1 MSNMKEF
8 IMLNVRLEY
17 VHPWTNHAGMY
28 LARQRGLYRQQGI
41 DPEFTSGDFF
51 RGDPAYLL
59 ARGECDIALLRLN
72 QLLFHQHEEASLIS
86 VAVMNQ
92 CQIGGIITNTSTGI
106 TRFRDLEGKRVC
118 IPMGVK
124 RLYTELEQAVTK
136 DGGDF
141 SKVIALDPG
150 EWEPDIRS
158 VERGKFDAFINV
170 AWWEPYQGSQPFDQ
184 VVTLPF
190 DSIDVAPHHSYYVCV
205 RREFLDRNPEMLR
218 SFIAATEQGY
228 RMVREDKAAAVAAL
242 QPALCH
248 IDPDVLAASLDAV
261 LPSWYDADGRW
272 GTANLDMV
280 RSYTE
285 WMGENGHLS
294 VPLDQAMQA
303 IERHCITNSLLPQSD
318 APLPSP
324 VTLPEIG

>member
-1 MSNMKEF
+1 
-8 IMLNVRLEY
+8 MLNVRLEY

-28 LARQRGLYRQQGI
+28 LARERGLYKDKGL
-41 DPEFTSGDFF
+41 DVEFTSGDFF

-59 ARGECDIALLRLN
+59 ARGEYDIALVRLN
-72 QLLFHQHEEASLIS
+72 QLLFHQQGEASLIS

-92 CQIGGIITNTSTGI
+92 CQIGGIITNKSTGI

-124 RLYTELEQAVTK
+124 RLYTELEQAVAK

-141 SKVIALDPG
+141 SKVITIDPG

-170 AWWEPYQGSQPFDQ
+170 AWWEPFQGSQPFDQ
-184 VVTLPF
+184 TVTLPF

-205 RREFLDRNPEMLR
+205 RREFLDRNPVLVRDFVE
-218 SFIAATEQGY
+218 ATVQGY
-228 RMVREDKAAAVAAL
+228 AMVREDLQAGVQAL

-248 IDPDVLAASLDAV
+248 IDPEVLEASLKAV
-261 LPSWYDADGRW
+261 LPSWFDENGNW
-272 GTANLDMV
+272 GTADLNMV
-280 RSYTE
+280 RSYTQ
-285 WMGENGHLS
+285 WMGDHGHLS
-294 VPLDQAMQA
+294 VGLDDA
-303 IERHCITNSLLPQSD
+303 IRAIDNQCVTNAFLPHGGEQVPKPMSLPD
-318 APLPSP
+318 
-324 VTLPEIG
+324 VG

>member
-1 MSNMKEF
+1 
-8 IMLNVRLEY
+8 MLKVRLEY

-28 LARQRGLYRQQGI
+28 LARAAGLYQEVGI
-41 DPEFTSGDFF
+41 DPEFASGDFF

-72 QLLFHQHEEASLIS
+72 QLLFHQHDEASLIS

-106 TRFRDLEGKRVC
+106 TRFKDLEGKRVC

-124 RLYTELEQAVTK
+124 RLYTELEQAVSK

-141 SKVIALDPG
+141 SKVITTDPG

-158 VERGKFDAFINV
+158 VERGKCDAFINV
-170 AWWEPYQGSQPFDQ
+170 AWWEPFQGSQPFEQ

-190 DSIDVAPHHSYYVCV
+190 DSIDVAPHHSYYLCV
-205 RREFLDRNPEMLR
+205 RREFLDRNPQVVQN
-218 SFIAATEQGY
+218 FVTATERGY
-228 RMVREDKAAAVAAL
+228 RMVREDEQAAVNAL

-248 IDPDVLAASLDAV
+248 IDPEVLTVSLRSV
-261 LPSWYDADGRW
+261 LPSWFDSTGRW
-272 GTANLDMV
+272 GTANLSMV
-280 RSYTE
+280 RSYTT
-285 WMGENGHLS
+285 WMNQHGHLS
-294 VPLDQAMQA
+294 VPLEQALQS
-303 IERHCITNSLLPQSD
+303 IDNGCITNALLPQSNE
-318 APLPSP
+318 PLPSA
-324 VTLPEIG
+324 VSLPEVA

>member
-1 MSNMKEF
+1 
-8 IMLNVRLEY
+8 MLKVRLEY

-28 LARQRGLYRQQGI
+28 LARERGLYAEKGI

-59 ARGECDIALLRLN
+59 ARGECDVALVRLN
-72 QLLFHQHEEASLIS
+72 QLLFHQQGEASLIS

-92 CQIGGIITNTSTGI
+92 CQIGGIITNRSTGI
-106 TRFRDLEGKRVC
+106 SRFRDLEGRRVC

-141 SKVIALDPG
+141 SKVVTIDPG

-170 AWWEPYQGSQPFDQ
+170 AWWEPFQGSLPFDQ

-190 DSIDVAPHHSYYVCV
+190 DSINVAPHHSYYLAV
-205 RREFLDRNPEMLR
+205 RREFLDRNPRLVR
-218 SFIAATEQGY
+218 DFLDATTRGY
-228 RMVREDKAAAVAAL
+228 AMVREDPQAAVRAL

-248 IDPDVLAASLDAV
+248 IDPDVMSASLQAV
-261 LPSWYDADGRW
+261 MPSWYDHEGHW
-272 GTANLDMV
+272 GTADLDMV
-280 RSYTE
+280 RSYTR
-285 WMGENGHLS
+285 WMGEHGHLS
-294 VPLDQAMQA
+294 VPLDAAMAA
-303 IERHCITNSLLPQSD
+303 IDGGCVSNALLPWSTD
-318 APLPSP
+318 PAPAPLS
-324 VTLPEIG
+324 LPDVG